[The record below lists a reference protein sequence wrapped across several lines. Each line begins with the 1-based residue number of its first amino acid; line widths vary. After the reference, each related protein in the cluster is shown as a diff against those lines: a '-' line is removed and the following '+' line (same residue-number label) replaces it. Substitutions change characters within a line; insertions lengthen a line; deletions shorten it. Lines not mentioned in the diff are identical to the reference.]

1 LACGVSLCFNR
12 PMNFAQ
18 RQAYCHELGIDAWV
32 ARRPLAGAAQGHLV
46 VALEAASA
54 SYLPAVDA
62 RIAADSPS
70 MHATVAQVVKPNNS
84 RALMAELEG
93 GDAGAVGAVLGA
105 ADSVAARRTA
115 VDSALGRRVVSGTAP
130 NATIG
135 ARAPG
140 FQFEIMCRVHE
151 QVLVID
157 DTTGLKF
164 PPSAYNDWL
173 HSIFYALGI
182 NDGQLQ
188 AAGVSKDDRLTW
200 PPSTALGQPVSGP
213 AAQQAASEMLYA
225 WLQRKLQQAGKVLQ
239 PKKILVMGAAPS
251 RLLLPE
257 GSAIVAG
264 QWAALPRFG
273 GQSALLLHGSNRL
286 WNKPLLKRE
295 FWQHLQSVESPR

>member
-1 LACGVSLCFNR
+1 
-12 PMNFAQ
+12 MNFAQ

-32 ARRPLAGAAQGHLV
+32 ARRPLAGAAQGHLA

-70 MHATVAQVVKPNNS
+70 MHATMAQVVKPNNS
-84 RALMAELEG
+84 RALMAELDG
-93 GDAGAVGAVLGA
+93 GDAGAVLGA
-105 ADSVAARRTA
+105 ADSVAAKRTA
-115 VDSALGRRVVSGTAP
+115 VDSALGRRVVGGTTP
-130 NATIG
+130 NATIA

-140 FQFEIMCRVHE
+140 FHFEIMCRVHE

-164 PPSAYNDWL
+164 TPSAYNDWL

-239 PKKILVMGAAPS
+239 PKKILVMGTAPS

-286 WNKPLLKRE
+286 
-295 FWQHLQSVESPR
+295 